1 MGLGA
6 RSRDTPA
13 QKLVDRVLA
22 DGHSGIPHAHDF
34 AQAYHNFHGD
44 WITSFQHAL
53 SLNTPYNEK
62 VAAEFMAILL
72 KD

>member
-6 RSRDTPA
+6 RSRDNPA
-13 QKLVDRVLA
+13 QKLVDRVLNEGR
-22 DGHSGIPHAHDF
+22 DGVPHAHEF
-34 AQAYHNFHGD
+34 AQAYLNFPGD

-53 SLNTPYNEK
+53 SLNTPYNER
-62 VAAEFMAILL
+62 VAAEFIAILL